1 MLLNIFP
8 RKLVYLSG
16 IILTILSCKKEVAPP
31 PVPTGPVTRQ
41 ETNNWILDSMRY
53 YYLWN
58 DQLPAKVDSQTAPID
73 LFRSLRVSTDS
84 LSALFD
90 TDDLG
95 NTVHKDFLHAYG
107 FNYSI
112 ISVDGIAQPLGIVK
126 FVIPGTAPD
135 LNGLHR
141 GDYFTRING
150 KQLTAHNPPQ
160 LEKELMDAPNGT
172 ITKATINGN
181 TVTDADEIFVENRL
195 LLENPL
201 YVHKIWNVGNKK
213 VGYIFYNYFED
224 YFDDDLVKAFTGFK
238 TNNVSELIIDLR
250 YNPGGSLTATA
261 VLSALTAPGINEKSV
276 FIRYQGNSNLRT
288 QSASF
293 EQVLAVPSSEKFVSF
308 SDLTPGRLSLKRV
321 FILTTALTASASE
334 AVINNLKAYM
344 QVVTIGERTYG
355 KDKGAVIIKDL
366 REPQRITWTLFP
378 ITYILKNAQGQGN
391 YDKGINPDHS
401 LNELSVLPLVPVG
414 DSTDLLITKAISI
427 ISGNGR
433 TVDLPA
439 RPAARI
445 HYDSRRAASEHSVL
459 IIPH

>member
-8 RKLVYLSG
+8 RKIICLSG
-16 IILTILSCKKEVAPP
+16 IVVIMLSCRKEVAPP
-31 PVPTGPVTRQ
+31 PVPTGPVTKQ

-58 DQLPAKVDSQTAPID
+58 EQLPARVDSQQSPID
-73 LFRSLRVSTDS
+73 LFRSLRISTDS

-90 TDDLG
+90 TDDLSG
-95 NTVHKDFLHAYG
+95 TVQKDFLHAYG

-112 ISVDGIAQPLGIVK
+112 ISFDGIAQPVGVVK
-126 FVIPGTAPD
+126 FVMPGTAPD

-150 KQLTAHNPPQ
+150 KLLTAYNPAQ
-160 LEKELMDAPNGT
+160 LEKELMDAANGT
-172 ITKATINGN
+172 ITKASVNGSN
-181 TVTDADEIFVENRL
+181 ITDGDEIFVENRL

-201 YVHKIWNVGNKK
+201 YAHKIWDVGNKK

-224 YFDDDLVKAFTGFK
+224 YFDDNLVKAFTEFK
-238 TNNVSELIIDLR
+238 ADNVSELIIDLR
-250 YNPGGSLTATA
+250 YNPGGSLTAAA

-276 FIRYQGNSNLRT
+276 FIKYEGNRNLRS
-288 QSASF
+288 QASSF

-308 SDLTPGRLSLKRV
+308 SELTPGRLSLKRV
-321 FILTTALTASASE
+321 YILTTALTASASE
-334 AVINNLKAYM
+334 AVINNLRAYM

-355 KDKGAVIIKDL
+355 KDKGSVIIKDL
-366 REPQRITWTLFP
+366 RDPQRITWTLFP
-378 ITYILKNAQGQGN
+378 ITYMLSNANGQGN
-391 YDKGINPDHS
+391 YDKGINPDYA
-401 LNELSVLPLVPVG
+401 LNELSVLPLAPVG
-414 DSTDLLITKAISI
+414 DSTDPLIAKAINI

-433 TVDLPA
+433 IIDIPA
-439 RPAARI
+439 RPAARVY
-445 HYDSRRAASEHSVL
+445 YDSRKAASEQSVL